1 MLCHLEQRRRN
12 VLSVEPRQVL
22 DDVLTDCANLPVHT
36 PGLQG
41 RGRGVPVPPEKC
53 SMPSRAP
60 RRSCGQPAIP
70 TVPLSS
76 ALRLWADRL

>member
-1 MLCHLEQRRRN
+1 MLCHLEQRQRN

-36 PGLQG
+36 LWSAGQGQGCPCASREILHALQSSE
-41 RGRGVPVPPEKC
+41 PLCK
-53 SMPSRAP
+53 PSCNP
-60 RRSCGQPAIP
+60 NCTSE
-70 TVPLSS
+70 S